1 MVATMNNC
9 IGCNDKR
16 LHCLQLSVHSL
27 VTTMCTYVQLQLKL
41 IALAETTKT
50 LIIVTTKYF
59 NIAWL
64 QQRTYTLVT
73 AKNDLI
79 GYYKERNITLV
90 TINTITMITTKNDY
104 SCYNTELLH
113 WLQQKEIL
121 QLLQQI
127 TIIALH
133 GYKRTLTLVT
143 TSSSCSLGTVTSFC
157 CIIICPS
164 F

>member
-90 TINTITMITTKNDY
+90 TTNTITMITTKNDY
-104 SCYNTELLH
+104 SCYNTERLH
-113 WLQQKEIL
+113 
-121 QLLQQI
+121 
-127 TIIALH
+127 
-133 GYKRTLTLVT
+133 
-143 TSSSCSLGTVTSFC
+143 
-157 CIIICPS
+157 
-164 F
+164 